1 MTDYDD
7 ESASFDPEESHG
19 YLVRTAHRAF
29 QRELE
34 ARIAPHGVSR
44 GQWYFLR
51 ILWEEDGL
59 TQRELSDAVG
69 MMEPTTVIAIRSLE
83 KSGFVTRV
91 RNEQDRRKIN
101 IFLTDKAKEL
111 RGVLLPMAM
120 DVNAAAMAGL
130 SPEHLSLFKDLLRHM
145 SNNLNA
151 LKTEENAPEAAD
163 ADAIS
168 TLSPEM
174 PDRRQ
179 E

>member
-1 MTDYDD
+1 MTELDD
-7 ESASFDPEESHG
+7 ENALFNPEESHG

-34 ARIAPHGVSR
+34 ARIAPYGVSR

-83 KSGFVTRV
+83 KSGFVRRV
-91 RNEQDRRKIN
+91 RNEKDRRKIN
-101 IFLTDKAKEL
+101 IFLTDQAKEL
-111 RGVLLPMAM
+111 RGVLLPLAM
-120 DVNAAAMAGL
+120 QVNAAAMDGL

-145 SNNLNA
+145 SRNLNA
-151 LKTEENAPEAAD
+151 LKRDGSVPEAAD

-168 TLSPEM
+168 PLNTGSGAE
-174 PDRRQ
+174 D
-179 E
+179 

>member
-1 MTDYDD
+1 MTELDD
-7 ESASFDPEESHG
+7 ENALFNPEESHG

-34 ARIAPHGVSR
+34 ARIAPYGVSR

-83 KSGFVTRV
+83 KSGFVRRV
-91 RNEQDRRKIN
+91 RNEKDRRKIN
-101 IFLTDKAKEL
+101 IFLTDQAKEL
-111 RGVLLPMAM
+111 RGVLLPLAM
-120 DVNAAAMAGL
+120 QVNAAAMAGL
-130 SPEHLSLFKDLLRHM
+130 SSEHLSLFKDLLRHM
-145 SNNLNA
+145 SGNLNA
-151 LKTEENAPEAAD
+151 LKRDGSAPEAAD

-168 TLSPEM
+168 TLKTEAGAE
-174 PDRRQ
+174 D
-179 E
+179 